1 MTCPGCSRE
10 VTLIGGLC
18 GHCSSKLSRGV
29 TEAIEDLDFEAEV
42 VDVSEHE
49 DGYHH
54 VRFDLGGESA

>member
-18 GHCSSKLSRGV
+18 GHCSSKISRGV
-29 TEAIEDLDFEAEV
+29 SDAIEDLDFDAEV

-49 DGYHH
+49 DGYYH